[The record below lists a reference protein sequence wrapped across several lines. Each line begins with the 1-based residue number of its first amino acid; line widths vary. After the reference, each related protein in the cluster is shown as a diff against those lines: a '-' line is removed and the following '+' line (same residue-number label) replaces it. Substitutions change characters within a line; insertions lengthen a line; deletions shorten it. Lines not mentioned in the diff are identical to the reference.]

1 MTNQAATPALIELLS
16 SARVVSLPLRTRFRG
31 VVDREVMLFEGPNG
45 WAEWSPFLEYPDEE
59 AAVWLAAAI
68 EFAFGD
74 LPELRRE
81 AIPVNATLP
90 AVAPDQIEKVLSRFG
105 DFSTVKIKVAESGQN
120 LDEDLARIA
129 AVHAAYP
136 DARIRLDA
144 NGGYS
149 VEDALTIA
157 RAIVDNGIAL
167 DYLEQPVATIAEMA
181 ELRLKLAQS
190 GIGAD
195 VAGGVKIAAD
205 ESVRKVSDPMAV
217 VQAGAADILVLKAAP
232 LGGISRAMAIAAEA
246 GLPVVIS
253 SALESSVGL
262 SMGAHLAAS
271 LPIHGPV
278 SATGATSPGGL
289 AFDSG
294 LGTASL
300 LAGDITREPLLPVDG
315 FIEVRRVEVDE
326 QKLDV
331 FEAEDHRIDWWI
343 DRLDRAFKHL
353 N

>member
-1 MTNQAATPALIELLS
+1 MPALTELLS

-68 EFAFGD
+68 EFAYGAM
-74 LPELRRE
+74 PEARRGV
-81 AIPVNATLP
+81 IPVNATLP
-90 AVAPDQIEKVLSRFG
+90 AVAPDQIEKVLARFG
-105 DFSTVKIKVAESGQN
+105 SFSTVKIKVAEKGQ
-120 LDEDLARIA
+120 DLNDDLQRVW
-129 AVHAAYP
+129 AVRAAYP

-149 VEDALTIA
+149 VGQSVTLAGAMLE
-157 RAIVDNGIAL
+157 NGVPL

-181 ELRLKLAQS
+181 ELRRQFSKSGLA
-190 GIGAD
+190 
-195 VAGGVKIAAD
+195 VKIAAD

-217 VQAGAADILVLKAAP
+217 VQAQAADILVLKAAP
-232 LGGISRAMAIAAEA
+232 LGGITRAIAIAEEA

-271 LPIHGPV
+271 LPELQFDC
-278 SATGATSPGGL
+278 GL
-289 AFDSG
+289 A
-294 LGTASL
+294 TASL
-300 LAGDITREPLLPVDG
+300 LAGDVTREPLIPVDG
-315 FIEVRRVEVDE
+315 FIEVRRVAVDE

>member
-1 MTNQAATPALIELLS
+1 MADSMATPALTDILS

-59 AAVWLAAAI
+59 AAVWLSAAI
-68 EFAFGD
+68 EFAFGQ
-74 LPELRRE
+74 LPEIRRE
-81 AIPVNATLP
+81 AVPVNATLP
-90 AVAPDQIEKVLSRFG
+90 AIGQDQIEKVLAKFG
-105 DFSTVKIKVAESGQN
+105 DFSTLKIKVAEPGQSLN
-120 LDEDLARIA
+120 DDLQRVW
-129 AVHAAYP
+129 AVRAAYP
-136 DARIRLDA
+136 HARIRLDA

-149 VEDALTIA
+149 VDEAMA
-157 RAIVDNGIAL
+157 VAGAMVENGVPL

-181 ELRLKLAQS
+181 ELRLRLNRA
-190 GIGAD
+190 GIG
-195 VAGGVKIAAD
+195 VANAKGVKVAAD
-205 ESVRKVSDPMAV
+205 ESVRKVTDPMAV

-232 LGGISRAMAIAAEA
+232 LGGISRAISIAQQA

-262 SMGAHLAAS
+262 SMGAHLAAA
-271 LPIHGPV
+271 LPIH
-278 SATGATSPGGL
+278 SANAPGGL

-300 LAGDITREPLLPVDG
+300 LAGDVTREPLLPVDG
-315 FIEVRRVEVDE
+315 FIEVRRVEVDP

>member
-1 MTNQAATPALIELLS
+1 VSQPSTKPALTELLS

-81 AIPVNATLP
+81 TIPVNATLP
-90 AVAPDQIEKVLSRFG
+90 AVAADQVEKVLARFG
-105 DFSTVKIKVAESGQN
+105 AFKTVKIKVAEKGQ
-120 LDEDLARIA
+120 DLNDDLQRVW
-129 AVHAAYP
+129 AVRAAYP
-136 DARIRLDA
+136 DARIRLDG

-149 VEDALTIA
+149 VDQAVTIA
-157 RAIVDNGIAL
+157 GAMLENGVPL
-167 DYLEQPVATIAEMA
+167 DYFEQPVSTIAEMA
-181 ELRLKLAQS
+181 ELRLLLANS
-190 GIGAD
+190 LLD
-195 VAGGVKIAAD
+195 VKIAAD

-217 VQAGAADILVLKAAP
+217 VQAEAADILVLKAAP
-232 LGGISRAMAIAAEA
+232 LGGISRALAIANEA

-262 SMGAHLAAS
+262 SIGAHLAAA
-271 LPIHGPV
+271 LPAIEFDC
-278 SATGATSPGGL
+278 GL
-289 AFDSG
+289 A
-294 LGTASL
+294 TASL
-300 LAGDITREPLLPVDG
+300 LAGDVTRQPLAPVDG
-315 FIEVRRVEVDE
+315 FIEVRRVDVDQ